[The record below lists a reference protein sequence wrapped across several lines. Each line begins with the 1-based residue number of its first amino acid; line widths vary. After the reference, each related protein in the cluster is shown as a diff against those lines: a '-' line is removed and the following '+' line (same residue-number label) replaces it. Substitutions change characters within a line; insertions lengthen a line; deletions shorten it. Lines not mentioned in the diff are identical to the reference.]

1 MPKKFQINQT
11 KIKGSCQSRRKVVP
25 HVSKSDLA
33 LVVFF
38 EKGEHSSYKQKSDY
52 VRHLLYRD
60 AISSFLPS
68 SIRLNQKGIHE
79 EATRQKKRLLVLFQ
93 LVGHNS
99 H

>member
-1 MPKKFQINQT
+1 MASVHVILKYVNHT
-11 KIKGSCQSRRKVVP
+11 NIKGGCQPGRKVVP
-25 HVSKSDLA
+25 HVFKSDLP

-79 EATRQKKRLLVLFQ
+79 EATRQKKDC
-93 LVGHNS
+93 
-99 H
+99 